1 MLQNLI
7 WPIFIISV
15 ALAAGSIILSTRLRN
30 RYKSG
35 IFSSMLYYLV
45 FLFTFGFYGIW
56 GQVVIK
62 TFLSA
67 YISPELMVLLSDMAI
82 LLGLPFLVFGWL
94 MLIQLSLQLSG
105 RKSSN
110 TFIFW
115 FLFLNIS
122 ALIVVGYFNLKENS
136 ISITRNFYLVMNIIY
151 TLTASLLIYF
161 PGKENMKIQQAE
173 RMVISGSMIVIMA
186 IQSALFIIFPTDKET
201 GIIYILSFFTGN
213 TFLPVYLTYGPVR
226 TAFSA
231 EPEINISFDEFC
243 RKFEVSPREKDIVR
257 EICNGLSNQE
267 ISDRL
272 FISLQTVKDH
282 THRIYTKTN
291 VRSRAQLMN
300 LVRETVGRQMP
311 LINRRIS

>member
-122 ALIVVGYFNLKENS
+122 ALIVVGYFILKENS

-151 TLTASLLIYF
+151 TLTASFFIYF

-173 RMVISGSMIVIMA
+173 RMVISGSMIVILV

-213 TFLPVYLTYGPVR
+213 TFLPVYLTYGPAR

-243 RKFEVSPREKDIVR
+243 RKFEVSPREKDIVM

-311 LINRRIS
+311 